1 MKKWMLFLACLPFA
15 AVAGHAQE
23 SRMDAS
29 VSGDAFLPRDVS
41 ANAVHETST
50 VGYGLLA
57 RYRYMVTPHLAGE
70 ANYGYDRD
78 IFKYQLASGVGNAR
92 VHTQFQEFSAEVVY
106 SAFAYKNFYPFIEG
120 GIGGYLFGI
129 INDNKTYEATGLKS
143 TTDIGI
149 PYGGGVA
156 YELSPSFDI
165 RVAYRGIVVKAPDFG
180 SPGNSLRT
188 GRYINISNPVIGV
201 AYHF

>member
-1 MKKWMLFLACLPFA
+1 
-15 AVAGHAQE
+15 
-23 SRMDAS
+23 MDAS
-29 VSGDAFLPRDVS
+29 VSGAGFFPRDVN
-41 ANAVHETST
+41 ANTVHETST
-50 VGYGLLA
+50 IGYGLLA
-57 RYRYMVTPHLAGE
+57 SYRYMVTPHTALE

-78 IFKYQLASGVGNAR
+78 IFKYSSGFNNTR
-92 VHTQFQEFSAEVVY
+92 VHDQFQEFSAEAVY
-106 SAFAYKNFYPFIEG
+106 SAFSYHNFYPFVEG

-129 INDNKTYEATGLKS
+129 INDNKTNYEPLKS
-143 TTDIGI
+143 NTAIGV

-165 RVAYRGIVVKAPDFG
+165 RVEYRGIIVKAPDF
-180 SPGNSLRT
+180 SAPSNFTHT